1 VSPKVLILLQTGKM
15 SKLLE
20 KFDELVQEMASMHEA
35 NRLLNERLAELNK
48 NEKFILQQQQMYID
62 IGEYI
67 H

>member
-1 VSPKVLILLQTGKM
+1 M